1 VNGGRSVNN
10 NYVFNGANFN
20 HFGQTTGMNYPPP
33 DAVQEIRVQTH
44 NFSSE
49 YGNNSGS
56 QVTVSSKAGTNVF
69 HGSAWEFLRNDVLNA
84 RSFFQPRRPTT
95 RQNQLGVAAGGPII
109 REKLFA
115 FGHYQKLWNRPE
127 VGSTQASVLTDA
139 QRLGDFT
146 SLRTTLRNPV
156 DGLTNRPLTDASGNV
171 CVAGNVIRTGC
182 ISPAARTILD
192 RYIPHSPDG
201 TYVSFTDAPPPL
213 EDTGGPQVK
222 DISGSVLPGISKW
235 ATSLGGEY
243 STHATVFSRAG
254 EIFTGVDTS
263 YRSSFSSSP
272 SASRYLIVDN
282 YSLVNARIGFRWAD
296 GWSISLWSRNLF
308 NTEYFEFLTPAPGN
322 SGLYVGL
329 PADPRTFG
337 VTMRMSLRSR

>member
-1 VNGGRSVNN
+1 MR
-10 NYVFNGANFN
+10 
-20 HFGQTTGMNYPPP
+20 H
-33 DAVQEIRVQTH
+33 
-44 NFSSE
+44 
-49 YGNNSGS
+49 
-56 QVTVSSKAGTNVF
+56 
-69 HGSAWEFLRNDVLNA
+69 RNDVLNA

-201 TYVSFTDAPPPL
+201 TYVSFNS
-213 EDTGGPQVK
+213 Q
-222 DISGSVLPGISKW
+222 
-235 ATSLGGEY
+235 
-243 STHATVFSRAG
+243 
-254 EIFTGVDTS
+254 
-263 YRSSFSSSP
+263 P
-272 SASRYLIVDN
+272 SDN
-282 YSLVNARIGFRWAD
+282 YSFMTRLD
-296 GWSISLWSRNLF
+296 
-308 NTEYFEFLTPAPGN
+308 
-322 SGLYVGL
+322 
-329 PADPRTFG
+329 
-337 VTMRMSLRSR
+337 